1 MRGHPAAQVAAW
13 RTPDPNCRIASYAAR
28 VFAHPY
34 FQSKPI
40 WLTSLPTALE
50 QAGALGKRVFLQ
62 IGRIDCGGSR
72 ALVEKTIAKEE
83 IFDYLTER
91 YVCVARD
98 ADALSD
104 DEKALVAKMRN
115 RERTPFCLYLTSTG
129 ALVLETA
136 GGRPA
141 AVFLNDLVEGAT
153 KTV

>member
-1 MRGHPAAQVAAW
+1 M
-13 RTPDPNCRIASYAAR
+13 S
-28 VFAHPY
+28 AHPY

-40 WLTSLPTALE
+40 WTDSLPDALRE
-50 QAGALGKRVFLQ
+50 AAEKQKRVFLQ

-72 ALVEKTIAKEE
+72 ALVEKTISKEE

-98 ADALSD
+98 ADALTP
-104 DEKALVAKMRN
+104 DEQALVARMRN
-115 RERTPFCLYLTSTG
+115 KERTPFCLYLTDAG

-153 KTV
+153 KHA

>member
-1 MRGHPAAQVAAW
+1 M
-13 RTPDPNCRIASYAAR
+13 S
-28 VFAHPY
+28 AHPY

-40 WLTSLPTALE
+40 WSDSLPDALRE
-50 QAGALGKRVFLQ
+50 AVASHKRVFLQ

-83 IFDYLTER
+83 IFDYLSER

-98 ADALSD
+98 ADALTP
-104 DEKALVAKMRN
+104 DEQALVARMRN
-115 RERTPFCLYLTSTG
+115 HERTPFCLYLTDGG

-153 KTV
+153 KPA